1 MVLSHKIRFWGSIN
15 ILEIWLVFSE
25 NWLEEA
31 LVARIYQKKW
41 WRPYRLILGVVGA
54 LSNMTMWEKSR
65 NGVNLFSFLDFSK
78 IFDHFYSPMLQVWA
92 SHLGLMFVLNVLNSP
107 RTFIKINYMYEVKGL
122 LHKIGTRQKRWQSLP
137 CYILRSSKMWQIF
150 GSSYV
155 YSASSR
161 LPRAAHIQ
169 TIWPI
174 KVLS

>member
-15 ILEIWLVFSE
+15 LLEIWLVFSE

-78 IFDHFYSPMLQVWA
+78 IFDNFYSPMLQVWA

-150 GSSYV
+150 ESIYA
-155 YSASSR
+155 YSANSR
-161 LPRAAHIQ
+161 LPGAAHIQ

>member
-78 IFDHFYSPMLQVWA
+78 IFDNFYSPMLQVWA
-92 SHLGLMFVLNVLNSP
+92 SRLGLMFVLNVLNSP

-122 LHKIGTRQKRWQSLP
+122 LHRIGTRQNRWQSLP
-137 CYILRSSKMWQIF
+137 CYILRSSKMCQIF
-150 GSSYV
+150 GS
-155 YSASSR
+155 
-161 LPRAAHIQ
+161 I
-169 TIWPI
+169 
-174 KVLS
+174 

>member
-15 ILEIWLVFSE
+15 LLEIWLVFSE

-31 LVARIYQKKW
+31 IVAIIYRKKL
-41 WRPYRLILGVVGA
+41 WRPSRWILGVVGA
-54 LSNMTMWEKSR
+54 LSNMTIWEKSQ
-65 NGVNLFSFLDFSK
+65 NKVNLFLFLDFSK

-92 SHLGLMFVLNVLNSP
+92 SRLGLMFVLNVLNSP

-122 LHKIGTRQKRWQSLP
+122 WHRICTRQNRWQSLP

-150 GSSYV
+150 ESIYA
-155 YSASSR
+155 YSANSR
-161 LPRAAHIQ
+161 LPGAAHIQ

>member
-1 MVLSHKIRFWGSIN
+1 MVRSHKIRFWGSIN
-15 ILEIWLVFSE
+15 LLEIWLVFSE

-41 WRPYRLILGVVGA
+41 WRPYWMILGVVGA

-92 SHLGLMFVLNVLNSP
+92 SRLGLMFVLNVLNSP

-122 LHKIGTRQKRWQSLP
+122 LHRIGTRQNRWQSLP
-137 CYILRSSKMWQIF
+137 CYILRSSKMCQIF
-150 GSSYV
+150 GS
-155 YSASSR
+155 
-161 LPRAAHIQ
+161 I
-169 TIWPI
+169 
-174 KVLS
+174 